1 MNIRE
6 RRWYIELLLGQ
17 GHLDAFSMH
26 MFPSW
31 ARGLGGIVVWN
42 SLILRQKN
50 VCQLKTRGYGIDK
63 SPKSDLVM
71 RDGSR
76 KNAVGN
82 TSFSQGNKAIVGDLP
97 G

>member
-1 MNIRE
+1 MVYRTIVGPGAP
-6 RRWYIELLLGQ
+6 RRVFNAYVSIMGTRSGWDCCVELI
-17 GHLDAFSMH
+17 DTTTK
-26 MFPSW
+26 
-31 ARGLGGIVVWN
+31 
-42 SLILRQKN
+42 KN